1 MAKSSTELRK
11 DYIQDKYVI
20 IAPRRLDRPHGSD
33 VNFDLASVH
42 QSVKK
47 EHCVFC
53 HPRFKSEKA
62 LLIIGPKENWQIKVV
77 KNKYPAVALDNK
89 KAYGVQEVVVET
101 PDHKKQLEELT
112 VAQVEKILEV
122 YAARTKALMRNKKLE
137 YILIFKNNGGRAG
150 ASLQH
155 AHSQI
160 FATQF
165 MPPHLLDKSQK
176 QQAYKIKTGR
186 CAYCDV
192 IKKERRSSRKIF
204 CDKYMMALAPYAS
217 QHNYETWIIPLK
229 HMDNI
234 TQLNAHERTSWA
246 TILKKLL
253 KKIGKLYVPYNFYF
267 HQVVNDE
274 DQH

>member
-122 YAARTKALMRNKKLE
+122 YAARTKTLMKNKKLE

-160 FATQF
+160 FATGF
-165 MPPHLLDKSQK
+165 IPPH
-176 QQAYKIKTGR
+176 
-186 CAYCDV
+186 
-192 IKKERRSSRKIF
+192 
-204 CDKYMMALAPYAS
+204 
-217 QHNYETWIIPLK
+217 
-229 HMDNI
+229 
-234 TQLNAHERTSWA
+234 
-246 TILKKLL
+246 
-253 KKIGKLYVPYNFYF
+253 
-267 HQVVNDE
+267 
-274 DQH
+274 